1 MDSGKEFALN
11 AKSRKVIIRVPVG
24 NHQNGG
30 NRRMLWIYLLVIN
43 LVTLIAFGA
52 DKRAAVHGRWRTP
65 EATLL
70 GLCLIGGA
78 AGGLI
83 AMHVFHHKT
92 RKMAFA
98 VGVPVMLVIHIVLVA
113 LWLYW
118 F

>member
-1 MDSGKEFALN
+1 
-11 AKSRKVIIRVPVG
+11 
-24 NHQNGG
+24 
-30 NRRMLWIYLLVIN
+30 MLWIYLLVIN

-52 DKRAAVHGRWRTP
+52 DKKAAVHGRWRTP

-98 VGVPVMLVIHIVLVA
+98 VGVPVMLVVHVVLVV
-113 LWLYW
+113 LWLYRS
-118 F
+118 